1 MNEAKPKLSLQKA
14 NNIAKRFLA
23 LIAPHITKA
32 EIAGGIRR
40 ENKEISEIVIV
51 CVENVHNPLD
61 NLFDKNYRGLETN
74 GKRFKKFVYPD
85 SNVKI
90 ELYIVASH
98 DYGRMLA
105 IRTGS
110 SAFVHL
116 KYSIVWNRLGWCA
129 CEQGL
134 RRKKECD
141 KKGAKWILKKEY
153 EGKETKPPFFSSE
166 ADFFTFLGQNWT
178 PPNQRNWISLNEVHN
193 Y

>member
-1 MNEAKPKLSLQKA
+1 MKEAKPKISLQKA
-14 NNIAKRFLA
+14 NNVAKRFLA
-23 LIAPHITKA
+23 LIAPYITKA

-40 ENKEISEIVIV
+40 ENKEVSEIVIV
-51 CVENVHNPLD
+51 CVDNTHNPLD
-61 NLFDKNYRGLETN
+61 NLFSGGYKGLVTN
-74 GKRFKKFVYPD
+74 GKRLKKFSYPE
-85 SNVKI
+85 SNINI
-90 ELYIVASH
+90 ELYIVASF

-110 SAFVHL
+110 SAYHHI
-116 KYSIVWNRLGWCA
+116 KISIVYNRLGWCA
-129 CEQGL
+129 TENGL

-166 ADFFTFLGQNWT
+166 SEFFNFLGQNWI
-178 PPNQRNWISLNEVHN
+178 PPNQRNWIALKEVNN